1 MRCCCKSCIYSRRA
15 CGGYDCYMKA
25 LCFRLLIQQTSTAA
39 KNCPRRQIRE
49 TLRNTETRFTLAH
62 GGFRGGR
69 RGVIAGHAL
78 WKAKNDNKKDRM
90 KQRSG
95 AEKLIGNRRFAGRRW
110 GLGSVERWERR
121 DGPADLPAVCMFSPY
136 RNQEQENAQAFPP
149 RPLLSFASGI
159 NSPFSCARM

>member
-1 MRCCCKSCIYSRRA
+1 MRKV
-15 CGGYDCYMKA
+15 
-25 LCFRLLIQQTSTAA
+25 RLLQESVAPSIANTTDINGSREVSKASQSGDST
-39 KNCPRRQIRE
+39 KH
-49 TLRNTETRFTLAH
+49 ETRFTLAH
-62 GGFRGGR
+62 GGFRGGG

-95 AEKLIGNRRFAGRRW
+95 AEKLIGKRRFAGRRW
-110 GLGSVERWERR
+110 GWGSVERWERR